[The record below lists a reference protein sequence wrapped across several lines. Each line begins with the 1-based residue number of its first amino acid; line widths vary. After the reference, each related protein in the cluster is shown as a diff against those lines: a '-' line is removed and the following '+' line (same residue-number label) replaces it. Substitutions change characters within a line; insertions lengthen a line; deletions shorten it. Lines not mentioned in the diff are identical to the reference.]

1 MKNISSSPRWLWKGH
16 ERLPGGTRSYE
27 KPRSFA
33 PRSGPTRTA
42 SHSNWSPFAKC
53 SSFNSSMLTT
63 LESITLIGPPRLRLS
78 PLRCPQKRGRTRAL
92 ARRRSSVDFPEDD
105 VLGADYRDHVGDHVA
120 ARHLIERGEVWESRG
135 AELQTIRLVRAVAAD
150 VDAEPA
156 LATLGRRVGLAGRR
170 VRYDADADGTLLPDA
185 ILGQQRLVL
194 VDVAGKALGEV
205 LDEIEQRSL
214 PVLVH
219 PRDRLRVVDR
229 RGRVL
234 RHRAGQVAVDAAGA
248 VIGRV
253 QPGARHRLVDVHQV

>member
-16 ERLPGGTRSYE
+16 ERLPGGTISYE

-105 VLGADYRDHVGDHVA
+105 VLGADDRDHVGDHVA
-120 ARHLIERGEVWESRG
+120 ARHLIERREVRESRG
-135 AELQTIRLVRAVAAD
+135 TELQPIRLVRAVRDD
-150 VDAEPA
+150 VDAELA
-156 LATLGRRVGLAGRR
+156 LGMLDRRVGLAGRH
-170 VRYDADADGTLLPDA
+170 VHAF
-185 ILGQQRLVL
+185 
-194 VDVAGKALGEV
+194 GEE
-205 LDEIEQRSL
+205 LE
-214 PVLVH
+214 
-219 PRDRLRVVDR
+219 VVDQLFHVQLHGLAR
-229 RGRVL
+229 RRRDLVVVDHG
-234 RHRAGQVAVDAAGA
+234 RAGLHAQPVDALANDPVGLA
-248 VIGRV
+248 
-253 QPGARHRLVDVHQV
+253 HL